1 MFNNESKKPN
11 LVDLLLLFR
20 RNIAKSIKKDG
31 IKQDLTFSQMEI
43 LHFVGISG
51 EKTMKSI
58 ADYLKITPPSVTEL
72 VKEMERK
79 NLIKRI
85 IGKKDRR
92 VISIIL
98 TDTAK
103 KNYISIS
110 KNKEAILEK
119 MISKLNKKDKEA
131 LGRIIKI
138 ITTKQ

>member
-1 MFNNESKKPN
+1 MLKNKKPN

-20 RNIAKSIKKDG
+20 RNIAKSIKKEG

-110 KNKEAILEK
+110 KNKEAILDK

-138 ITTKQ
+138 ITAKQ

>member
-1 MFNNESKKPN
+1 MLNNKSKKPN

-20 RNIAKSIKKDG
+20 RNIAKSIKKG
-31 IKQDLTFSQMEI
+31 GMKHDLTFSQMEI
-43 LHFVGISG
+43 FHFVGISG

-72 VKEMERK
+72 VKEMEKK

-92 VISIIL
+92 VVSIIL

-103 KNYISIS
+103 KNYISIY
-110 KNKEAILEK
+110 KKKEAILDK

-138 ITTKQ
+138 ITTK